1 MLQWTNNTSV
11 ILLHQYVFSLLPALG
26 CARANGD
33 SGSTCLEFNVLSPA
47 QYFVLYLASDRK
59 RIKNIP

>member
-11 ILLHQYVFSLLPALG
+11 ILLHTFFYLLPALG
-26 CARANGD
+26 CARANGNPW
-33 SGSTCLEFNVLSPA
+33 SICLEFNVLSPA
-47 QYFVLYLASDRK
+47 QYFILYLASDRK